1 VNLRRFSG
9 SAMRLFGRGVAADN
23 PHVTTVES
31 EILTS
36 AGRRWVERAQR
47 PLDVLAVIFL
57 IDVILI
63 WSFPDASPAVLD
75 VLNVIVWIVWAC
87 FAVDYVTRLLLSVR
101 KGRFVR
107 THKLDLLMVLLPMLR
122 LLRIFLLLSRSL
134 ASVSTERIAG
144 SIVSLVVAA
153 MFVSAFF
160 MWRVEHN
167 APGATITTFRDALWW
182 AIVTTTTVGYGDYT
196 PVTAAGRI
204 IATAVMVVG
213 VGLIGTVSASVAAW
227 FVRRHTDPGTEPDDV
242 MSVDVEPAA
251 AETADPQAPLLDRLD
266 QLAAKQDEIRAML
279 IDLQRPPTSS

>member
-1 VNLRRFSG
+1 V
-9 SAMRLFGRGVAADN
+9 
-23 PHVTTVES
+23 PTVEP
-31 EILTS
+31 EILTP

-75 VLNVIVWIVWAC
+75 ALNIVVWIVWAC
-87 FAVDYVTRLLLSVR
+87 FAVDYLVRLLLSVQ
-101 KGRFVR
+101 KVRFVR
-107 THKLDLLMVLLPMLR
+107 THRLDLLMVVLPMLR
-122 LLRIFLLLSRSL
+122 LLRVFLLLRRSL

-144 SIVSLVVAA
+144 SIVSLVIVAI
-153 MFVSAFF
+153 FVSAFF

-182 AIVTTTTVGYGDYT
+182 AVVTTTTVGYGDYT

-227 FVRRHTDPGTEPDDV
+227 FVRRHSQPGAEPDDV

-251 AETADPQAPLLDRLD
+251 VVAADPQAPLLDRLD
-266 QLAAKQDEIRAML
+266 QLAAKQEEIRAML
-279 IDLQRPPTSS
+279 IELQRPPNSS